1 MNNMKEIRI
10 EKLTLNIGVGESGD
24 RLDKAAKL
32 LLVLTGSKPIKTKTM
47 KRIPTWN
54 VRPKLPIAAK
64 VTLRGEKAHKVLA
77 RLLQAKKNN
86 LEKRKFDKFGNFS
99 FGIKEYID
107 IPGIEYQPDIGII
120 GLEAAVTLERPGFRI
135 RKGSIP
141 RKIGKKHLISR
152 DDAMNFVKSK
162 FNVALIEQE
171 VEE

>member
-1 MNNMKEIRI
+1 M
-10 EKLTLNIGVGESGD
+10 
-24 RLDKAAKL
+24 
-32 LLVLTGSKPIKTKTM
+32 
-47 KRIPTWN
+47 
-54 VRPKLPIAAK
+54 
-64 VTLRGEKAHKVLA
+64 
-77 RLLQAKKNN
+77 
-86 LEKRKFDKFGNFS
+86 EKRKFDKFGNFS